1 MYVDEGVNTVV
12 DKVLILMMNIV
23 LIIMMIIEFISCLL
37 SNKN

>member
-12 DKVLILMMNIV
+12 DRVLIIMMNIV
-23 LIIMMIIEFISCLL
+23 LIIMMIKEFISCLL